1 MVIDCHFIKEKIE
14 GGTISLVYTPTAL
27 QIVDILTKPLSKTNF
42 EDLRYDQH
50 LQPNLRGSME
60 IWRKSRMYSYVHNC
74 VTTTLVL

>member
-14 GGTISLVYTPTAL
+14 EGTISLIYTPTAL